1 MYHYISF
8 SIKGT
13 PMNRSLSHL
22 EFSMLAKKAT
32 RVCLYQEIPCSPH
45 LLHEH
50 FSKIMTLHTDAVLL
64 ESGSIDHHLSHY
76 SFIACDSFAELMANQ
91 AIVTR
96 RVGRLTEKI
105 QTNPFDE
112 LRKMIYSLRC
122 AYKKETFFSGSII
135 GSINYD
141 AVRFIE
147 SIPDQ
152 HVDDYSQDMCF
163 RFYRTTLRYNHH
175 EKNLFIGLIVDIN
188 ENNLDAIYHQG
199 MEEINQLI
207 QFLDKD
213 SSLDTKINTQALLE
227 EVKTDLSDEVF
238 MSMVE
243 KAKEHIKRGDIFQVV
258 LSRKFSQS
266 ITVAPFQIYQ
276 VLRKRFPAPYHFYL
290 PLNDTVIVGASPEC
304 LISVQEGEV
313 TIHPIAGTRK
323 RKLPDEDEA
332 IANEL
337 LNDEKERAEHMMLV
351 DLARNDLGRVAE
363 PGSVKI
369 NELLKIKYFSHVIH
383 LCSKVCARLKKNF
396 DAIDALKATFPAGTL
411 SGAPKIRAME
421 IIDSLE
427 SSRRGLYGG
436 AICRFDYEG
445 NLDSCIAIRMAMIK
459 NGMATIRT
467 GAGIVYDSNPKNEA
481 DETRHKAAS
490 ILHAI
495 SLAHKNILNKPLVII
510 DNYDSFTYNLYQV
523 ISAYHPNIQV
533 IRNDKITVEELIK
546 LNPVGIILSPGPGR
560 PEESKVCLAILKT
573 IHTLPIL
580 GVCLGHQAM
589 TISFGGEVIGAPTII
604 HGKKD
609 LITHT
614 KQGLYK
620 DLPSPLEVG
629 RYHSLL
635 AKREN
640 FPKDLVIEAEN
651 EEGLI
656 MGIKHKTYPIYGV
669 QFHPESVLT
678 PEGHLLLKNFVELCY
693 DYS

>member
-1 MYHYISF
+1 
-8 SIKGT
+8 
-13 PMNRSLSHL
+13 MNAMLTYD
-22 EFSMLAKKAT
+22 EFSGLAKKAA

-50 FSKIMTLHTDAVLL
+50 FSKIMTLHTDAALL
-64 ESGSIDHHLSHY
+64 ESGSTDHHLSHY
-76 SFIACDSFAELMANQ
+76 SFIAYDAFAELMANQ
-91 AIVTR
+91 EIVAR
-96 RVGRLTEKI
+96 RVGKLTEKI
-105 QTNPFDE
+105 QANPFEE
-112 LRKMIYSLRC
+112 LRKMIHSLRC
-122 AYKKETFFSGSII
+122 AYKKETLFSGSII

-152 HVDDYSQDMCF
+152 HADHHSLDMCF

-175 EKNLFIGLIVDIN
+175 EKNLFIGLTVDIN

-207 QFLDKD
+207 HFLNKE
-213 SSLDTKINTQALLE
+213 SSLDTKINNTPALLQ
-227 EVKTDLSDEVF
+227 EVKTDLSDEAF

-258 LSRKFSQS
+258 LSRRFSQP
-266 ITVAPFQIYQ
+266 IHVEPFQIYQ

-304 LISVQEGEV
+304 LISVQDGEV

-323 RKLPDEDEA
+323 RKLPDEDET

-363 PGSVKI
+363 PGSVKVS
-369 NELLKIKYFSHVIH
+369 ELLKIKYFSHVIH
-383 LCSKVCARLKKNF
+383 ICSKVCATLKKNN
-396 DAIDALKATFPAGTL
+396 DAIDALKACFPAGTL

-427 SSRRGLYGG
+427 ISRRGLYGG

-459 NGMATIRT
+459 NGVATSRT
-467 GAGIVYDSNPKNEA
+467 GAGIVYDSNPQSEA

-523 ISAYHPNIQV
+523 MSAYHSNIQV

-546 LNPVGIILSPGPGR
+546 LNPLGIILSPGPGR
-560 PEESKVCLAILKT
+560 PEESKVCLAILNT
-573 IHTLPIL
+573 IHILPIL

-589 TISFGGEVIGAPTII
+589 TISFGGEVIGAPEII

-620 DLPSPLEVG
+620 HLPSPLEVG

-640 FPKDLVIEAEN
+640 FPAELIIEAEN

-656 MGIKHKTYPIYGV
+656 MGIRHKTYPIYGV
-669 QFHPESVLT
+669 QFHPESILT
-678 PEGHLLLKNFVELCY
+678 PEGHLLLKNFVALCY